1 MRPTLTSPTQIKDQ
15 DIQSYL
21 RTLVRDIELALTQL
35 NSVVSSPSG
44 GSSSGGGG
52 TDHGLLTGLADDDH
66 TQYLNNA
73 RGDVRYSALGHG
85 HDIASIAGLRA
96 ELDGLAVGN
105 NVFVQS
111 AAPSVG
117 AGVPYLWIDTTGG
130 NIQFKIEDGV

>member
-1 MRPTLTSPTQIKDQ
+1 MRPTLTAPTQVKDQ
-15 DIQSYL
+15 TTQGYL

-35 NSVVSSPSG
+35 NNTVASLSGG
-44 GSSSGGGG
+44 GSSGGG
-52 TDHGLLTGLADDDH
+52 TDHGLLTGLAGDDH

-85 HDIASIAGLRA
+85 HDIAAIAGLRS
-96 ELDGLAVGN
+96 ELDGLAIGN

-117 AGVPYLWIDTTGG
+117 VGVPYLWIDTTGG